1 MTEPTKVAV
10 LGLGRMGSRLAEAFL
25 ATGQEV
31 SVWNRDPARCDAFR
45 GRAAIGPSA
54 AAAVS
59 ASDLV
64 VVCVA
69 DYAAASAILTE
80 PGTAAA
86 LRGRTLVQLSSGGPD
101 EARAL
106 GAWATGN
113 DVAYLDGAILT
124 YPDGIGP
131 DHPDTVIFYSGSHAA
146 FARHREALLALGGR
160 PTFVGEA
167 VGGAAAADLA
177 WLSFEY
183 GATAGLL
190 QGAAFC
196 ESEDVDPGH
205 FFEAVKVLVGELS
218 AAADRCREM
227 IGRGEYRG
235 DLATLDVHVA
245 AIEHIVA
252 SAETSGISRVLPA
265 ALLDVFGAAARAGH
279 GDDEIAA
286 AIEVFRQGASAAG
299 R

>member
-1 MTEPTKVAV
+1 MSPTKVAV
-10 LGLGRMGSRLAEAFL
+10 LGLGRMGSRLAEALL

-31 SVWNRDPARCDAFR
+31 SVWNRDPVRCEPFE
-45 GRAAIGPSA
+45 GRASVGGSA
-54 AAAVS
+54 AEAVS
-59 ASDLV
+59 ASELV

-69 DYAAASAILTE
+69 DYAATRAILAAAD
-80 PGTAAA
+80 TAAA
-86 LRGRTLVQLSSGGPD
+86 LPGRTVAQLSSGGPED
-101 EARAL
+101 ARELSAWVT
-106 GAWATGN
+106 GAGA
-113 DVAYLDGAILT
+113 DYLDGAILT

-131 DHPDTVIFYSGSHAA
+131 DHPDTVIFYSGSRPA
-146 FARHREALLALGGR
+146 FDRHNGALRSLGGR

-196 ESEDVDPGH
+196 EAEDVDPGH
-205 FFEAVKVLVGELS
+205 FFDAVKALLGELA
-218 AAADRCREM
+218 AAADRSREM
-227 IGRGEYRG
+227 IERGEYRG

-252 SAETSGISRVLPA
+252 AAKAGGINPVLPA
-265 ALLDVFGAAARAGH
+265 ALLDVFGRAARTGH
-279 GDDEIAA
+279 GDEEIAA
-286 AIEVFRQGASAAG
+286 AIEVFRAG
-299 R
+299 H

>member
-1 MTEPTKVAV
+1 MAQPTKVAV
-10 LGLGRMGSRLAEAFL
+10 LGLGRMGSSLAEAFL
-25 ATGQEV
+25 AAGHEL
-31 SVWNRDPARCDAFR
+31 SVWNRDPGKCEAFD
-45 GRAAIGPSA
+45 GRATIGSTA
-54 AAAVS
+54 AEAVS
-59 ASDLV
+59 SSDLV

-80 PGTAAA
+80 AHASAA
-86 LRGRTLVQLSSGGPD
+86 LRGRALVQLSSGSPED
-101 EARAL
+101 ARAM
-106 GAWATGN
+106 GAWATRN
-113 DVAYLDGAILT
+113 DVDYLDGAIST

-131 DHPDTVIFYSGSHAA
+131 DHPDTVIFYSGSPSA
-146 FARHREALLALGGR
+146 FAGHRETLHALGGR

-196 ESEDVDPGH
+196 EADNVDPRH
-205 FFEAVKVLVGELS
+205 FFNAVKALVGELS
-218 AAADRCREM
+218 AAADRCHEM
-227 IGRGEYRG
+227 IGRGDYRG

-252 SAETSGISRVLPA
+252 SAGASGISTVMPR
-265 ALLDVFGAAARAGH
+265 ALLDVFGKAARGGH
-279 GDDEIAA
+279 GGEEIAA
-286 AIEVFRQGASAAG
+286 AIEVFRGS